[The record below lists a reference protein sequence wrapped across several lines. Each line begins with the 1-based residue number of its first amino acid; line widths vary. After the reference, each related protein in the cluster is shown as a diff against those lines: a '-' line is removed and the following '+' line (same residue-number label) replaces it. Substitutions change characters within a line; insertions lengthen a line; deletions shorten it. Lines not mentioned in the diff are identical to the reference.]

1 MSKPLV
7 NRRPFAKI
15 VTVLAI
21 AFGIGLGLCGLS
33 SVLPSHD
40 LGMNW
45 LSWLSLPI
53 MVVSLLGL
61 ILTLIAWVIR
71 IVIDGLRK
79 GL

>member
-7 NRRPFAKI
+7 NRRRFAKI

-21 AFGIGLGLCGLS
+21 SFGIGLGLCRLS
-33 SVLPSHD
+33 ILPSQD
-40 LGMNW
+40 NLDINW
-45 LSWLSLPI
+45 LSWLSLLI
-53 MVVSLLGL
+53 MVVSFVGL
-61 ILTLIAWVIR
+61 IVTLISWVIR